1 MLVRARGK
9 PPMIKDQVRLDGA
22 ARLVSRH
29 LYALVAE
36 ARREGVPLDALTL
49 ELAAHATCAALSFW
63 SGEDLRQVIE
73 AAENDVGQEDMLKT
87 MGPFGAA

>member
-73 AAENDVGQEDMLKT
+73 AAENDVEDDGGIEALRPA
-87 MGPFGAA
+87 GFA